1 MKILYTILL
10 FLFLQVSAI
19 AQLIPDSFQARTDV
33 ALNPKNLKANQ
44 VIELKVFDTGMFSDI
59 LALKAGDIVKIK
71 IIEYV
76 PPKRGKRNGYYK
88 IQYLTDEG
96 PKPATMHAIE
106 PHNFIDTAEGAAVG
120 AAGHFF
126 KVPLLSQAVAVSK
139 GFVSPNED
147 QTRLE
152 SAGTNLYNSTP
163 LKYGEKGTDFYVEAK
178 GFVEIKVKLYD

>member
-10 FLFLQVSAI
+10 FLFLQISAF
-19 AQLIPDSFQARTDV
+19 AQLIPDSFHARTDI
-33 ALNPKNLKANQ
+33 ALSPKTLKANE

-71 IIEYV
+71 IVEYV
-76 PPKRGKRNGYYK
+76 PPKRGKRDGYYK

-96 PKPATMHAIE
+96 PKEGTMRASD
-106 PHNFIDTAEGAAVG
+106 PHSFIDTAEGAAVG
-120 AAGHFF
+120 AAGYFF

-139 GFVSPNED
+139 GLIAPNED
-147 QTRLE
+147 QTRIE

-163 LKYGEKGTDFYVEAK
+163 LKYGEKGEDFYVEEK